1 MAFLKDYAGRY
12 ILLQESNTVDEKQLE
27 DALSIARK
35 RGVPD
40 NIMEQCQAA
49 SAKDTEK
56 GRVVAILELGKTIL
70 LNTAQER
77 RKWEEHTFVP
87 ANDLKKYKYVTEIKN
102 VHRITRPWHWKG
114 GQTLFYAWA
123 QVDAL
128 PSALKHGM
136 LQSSAKDWA

>member
-1 MAFLKDYAGRY
+1 MAFLKYYAGRY

-56 GRVVAILELGKTIL
+56 GRVVAILELGNTIL

-77 RKWEEHTFVP
+77 RKWEEQTFVP
-87 ANDLKKYKYVTEIKN
+87 ENDLK
-102 VHRITRPWHWKG
+102 
-114 GQTLFYAWA
+114 
-123 QVDAL
+123 
-128 PSALKHGM
+128 
-136 LQSSAKDWA
+136 

>member
-1 MAFLKDYAGRY
+1 MAFLKNYAGRY

-77 RKWEEHTFVP
+77 RKLGGTHFRARKRPEEIQICDRNQARAPH
-87 ANDLKKYKYVTEIKN
+87 
-102 VHRITRPWHWKG
+102 H
-114 GQTLFYAWA
+114 
-123 QVDAL
+123 
-128 PSALKHGM
+128 
-136 LQSSAKDWA
+136 

>member
-1 MAFLKDYAGRY
+1 MAFLKYYAGRY
-12 ILLQESNTVDEKQLE
+12 ILLQKSNKVDEKQLE

-40 NIMEQCQAA
+40 NIREQCQAA

-87 ANDLKKYKYVTEIKN
+87 ANELKKYKYVTEIKN

-114 GQTLFYAWA
+114 GQRLFYAWA

-128 PSALKHGM
+128 PSDLKSGI